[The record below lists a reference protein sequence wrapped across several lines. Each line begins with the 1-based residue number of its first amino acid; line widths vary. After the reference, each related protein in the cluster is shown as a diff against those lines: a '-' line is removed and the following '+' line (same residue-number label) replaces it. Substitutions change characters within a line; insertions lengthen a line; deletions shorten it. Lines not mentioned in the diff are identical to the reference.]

1 MDKVD
6 KETMVAIEY
15 AMRSRLPEG
24 TVKEHAQ
31 ETIEFVYGVD
41 HQVPSLEAALY
52 GARVGDRFEVEVPPA
67 EVFGEHDPELV
78 REISKKGLIKQR
90 LKQGQFYRQMKKGS
104 LVSFKVLE
112 VRPDSVVAD
121 FNKPMAGIA
130 VSMEVKVLAIRKA
143 NQEEIEMAQR
153 SQFQKTIGCG

>member
-6 KETMVAIEY
+6 KDAMVTIEY
-15 AMRSRLPEG
+15 TMRSRLPQG
-24 TVKEHAQ
+24 TVKERPQ

-41 HQVPSLEAALY
+41 RQVPSLEAALQ

-78 REISKKGLIKQR
+78 REIPKKDLIKQR

-130 VSMEVKVLAIRKA
+130 VSMEVEVLAIRKA
-143 NQEEIEMAQR
+143 KPREIETAQR